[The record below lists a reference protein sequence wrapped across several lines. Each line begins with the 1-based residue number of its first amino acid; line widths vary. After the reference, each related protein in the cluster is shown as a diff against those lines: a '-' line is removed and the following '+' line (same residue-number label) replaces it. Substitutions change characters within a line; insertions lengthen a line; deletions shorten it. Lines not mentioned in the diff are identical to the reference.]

1 MLPARWGLTIVILPN
16 VKLTFTTNYF
26 ESSTEAAGTSSWRIG
41 CLWFQLQSNNITL
54 GRVASSLWRFCRF
67 NGTNRWATVPPI
79 ANVNRIISLEVC
91 FKKINLEF
99 FVLRNNKSPLTLL
112 RIRESLSKKLR
123 RNELCY
129 IFVVIQAVSVEATWE
144 KHESQHIIYPYLC
157 QVF

>member
-26 ESSTEAAGTSSWRIG
+26 ESSTEAAGTISWRIG

-54 GRVASSLWRFCRF
+54 GRVATSLWRFGRF

-91 FKKINLEF
+91 FKNINLEF
-99 FVLRNNKSPLTLL
+99 FVPRNNKSPLTLL
-112 RIRESLSKKLR
+112 RIRESLPKKPR
-123 RNELCY
+123 RTEHCY
-129 IFVVIQAVSVEATWE
+129 FFVVIQAVSVEATWE
-144 KHESQHIIYPYLC
+144 KRENQHIIYPYLC